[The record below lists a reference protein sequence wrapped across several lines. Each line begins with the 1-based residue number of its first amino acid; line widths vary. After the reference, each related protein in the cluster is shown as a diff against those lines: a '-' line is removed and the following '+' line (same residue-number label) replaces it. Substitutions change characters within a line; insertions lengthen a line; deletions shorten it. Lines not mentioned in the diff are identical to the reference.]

1 MTGPPTSD
9 TEHRRH
15 NLRTRAL
22 LALRR
27 AGVTTV
33 GQLGA
38 RTDDRLRGVTNV
50 GVDSVAELRRATVD
64 ADLAADEALSR
75 LVWPR
80 PLSPRDRET
89 LAMRDEGIHLC
100 RDRAAARYLH
110 GAGTPDPDPSQ
121 HPAGVTV

>member
-1 MTGPPTSD
+1 MTMTDPPTSD

-33 GQLGA
+33 GQLAA
-38 RTDDRLRGVTNV
+38 RTDDQLLGVTNV
-50 GVDSVAELRRATVD
+50 GVDSVAELRRATVE

-80 PLSPRDRET
+80 PVSPRDREI
-89 LAMRDEGIHLC
+89 LAMRDEGITFAEIGRRLGISTE
-100 RDRAAARYLH
+100 RVRQILTRLN
-110 GAGTPDPDPSQ
+110 TPP
-121 HPAGVTV
+121 V

>member
-1 MTGPPTSD
+1 MTDPPTSD

-33 GQLGA
+33 GQLAA
-38 RTDDRLRGVTNV
+38 RTDDQLLGVTNV
-50 GVDSVAELRRATVD
+50 GVDSVAELRRATVE

-80 PLSPRDRET
+80 PVSPRDREI
-89 LAMRDEGIHLC
+89 LAMRDEGITFAEIGRRLGISTE
-100 RDRAAARYLH
+100 RVRQILTRLN
-110 GAGTPDPDPSQ
+110 TPP
-121 HPAGVTV
+121 V

>member
-1 MTGPPTSD
+1 MTDPPTSD

-33 GQLGA
+33 GQLAA
-38 RTDDRLRGVTNV
+38 RTDDQLLGVTNV
-50 GVDSVAELRRATVD
+50 GVDSVAELRRATVE

-80 PLSPRDRET
+80 PLSPRDREI
-89 LAMRDEGIHLC
+89 LAMRDEGITFAEIGRRLGISTE
-100 RDRAAARYLH
+100 RVRQILTRLN
-110 GAGTPDPDPSQ
+110 TPP
-121 HPAGVTV
+121 V